1 MTMERI
7 EGTVEL
13 REVRAGSK
21 SDGVYAWLRRPGEE
35 TAYCLYREG
44 EYPADDPDLVPLAGR
59 TVCVEGT
66 VQEGGWLMVDKI
78 EDCNTENETKDDET
92 MPEM

>member
-1 MTMERI
+1 M

-13 REVRAGSK
+13 REVRVGSK

-35 TAYCLYREG
+35 ADLCLYRPG
-44 EYPADDPDLVPLAGR
+44 EYPADDPGLVPLAGR
-59 TVCVEGT
+59 TVCVEGE
-66 VQEGGWLMVDKI
+66 VQPGGWLMVDKI
-78 EDCNTENETKDDET
+78 DDGNTENERKYDET